1 MKQGNCWLCGRDKKV
16 MQTTVD
22 GHHRWLCKKCAK
34 INQQTMSE
42 NQAQRTEVTI
52 AVGKG
57 K

>member
-22 GHHRWLCKKCAK
+22 GHHRWLCKKCEK

-42 NQAQRTEVTI
+42 NQAQRTEVTV